1 MIKSADFVGE
11 SRMGVEVKVKNV
23 IKVYKTADL
32 EVVALR
38 GLHMK
43 VDPGEVCAIMG
54 PSGSGKTTL
63 LNLISG
69 IDFPTAGSII
79 VDGEDI
85 TRLSPRE
92 LERYRL
98 YKVGYIFQFFNLI
111 PSLTAYE
118 NIELPLIMAKV
129 DKNQRKKRVEEL
141 LELLDLSE
149 RAHHK
154 PDELSGGERQRVAIA
169 CALANDPPLIL
180 ADEPT
185 GEVDTKAATKIVNIL
200 VSLSN
205 ELEKTVIISTH
216 DPKVARRTNRILMI
230 EDGVIKGE
238 YMPAQ
243 LEITFSTSTPK
254 SFENVYVK
262 TLMERK
268 AQIEREL
275 KILEESFRRRKIS
288 AEEFIKKYTNAKSSL
303 DIIKEELAK
312 HGVIIET

>member
-1 MIKSADFVGE
+1 
-11 SRMGVEVKVKNV
+11 MGVEVKVKNV

-85 TRLSPRE
+85 TRFSPRE

-268 AQIEREL
+268 AQIEREN
-275 KILEESFRRRKIS
+275 SRS
-288 AEEFIKKYTNAKSSL
+288 
-303 DIIKEELAK
+303 
-312 HGVIIET
+312 